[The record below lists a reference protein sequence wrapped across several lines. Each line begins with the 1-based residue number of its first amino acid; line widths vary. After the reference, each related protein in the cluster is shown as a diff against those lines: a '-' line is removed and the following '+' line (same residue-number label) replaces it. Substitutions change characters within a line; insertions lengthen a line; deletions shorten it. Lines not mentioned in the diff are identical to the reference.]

1 MHRFK
6 RFVVKS
12 FLVLI
17 VFSSDS
23 SILNSSLDEFFTT
36 INENSST
43 LCVDLKFCASNES
56 VDVSN
61 KSSNDMKLSANDNN
75 NESIEI

>member
-6 RFVVKS
+6 RFIVKF

-23 SILNSSLDEFFTT
+23 NISNNLLDEFFTIFNKNLNT
-36 INENSST
+36 S
-43 LCVDLKFCASNES
+43 CVDFKFCALNEN
-56 VDVSN
+56 VDVSS
-61 KSSNDMKLSANDNN
+61 KLLNDMKLSANDNN
-75 NESIEI
+75 NESIKN